1 MSKFLEELLQFSI
14 IMHRQVPEYGVL
26 FLAVKLCLFYL
37 LTHTHTHTHT
47 RTHTHTYTHTH
58 TLSLSLSACTGPE
71 LQSDTDVRQWDK
83 T

>member
-37 LTHTHTHTHT
+37 LTHTHTHIH
-47 RTHTHTYTHTH
+47 THTHSHS
-58 TLSLSLSACTGPE
+58 LSLSLSACTGPE